1 MQVIAKRCLGLDLHK
16 KQITGH
22 LRVQRRSNQMPLH
35 ERVQFGTMPEDLER
49 LREWVV
55 AHEVALIVM
64 ESTSVYW
71 VPVYERLEELTRIVV
86 VNASHVKK
94 VPGRKTDTLDAEWL
108 AELGAHGLLRPSF
121 IPPKPVRELRAYSRY
136 RTKLRASQTSVR
148 NRAIKFLEMA
158 GIKLS
163 SVVSDCFG
171 VTGRAILDALAA
183 GKAVDV
189 TAVARCG
196 LRKKL
201 PELARCLGTQALS
214 PGQQHLLRM
223 QLMSYD
229 AHDAQIAEV
238 ELTLDT
244 LAAPHAALLERLDAI
259 PGINRVSA
267 ITLLAEIGPD
277 PKAYR
282 SAAHLCALA
291 GVAPGNAISA
301 ETRRRIGVRRGNRY
315 LKRIL
320 VQIAWA
326 ATNAKESFLRARFY
340 RLQRRIGRNK
350 AIVAVARQI
359 LIIVYAVL
367 SGNDYKDLGAHF
379 YAKRNKTWTIQHY
392 VRQIEALGASV
403 TVNYS
408 SK

>member
-22 LRVQRRSNQMPLH
+22 LRVQRRSNQMPL
-35 ERVQFGTMPEDLER
+35 EELVEFGTMPEDLER
-49 LREWVV
+49 LREWVI
-55 AHEVALIVM
+55 AHEVTHVVM

-71 VPVYERLEELTRIVV
+71 MPVYERLEDVTKVV
-86 VNASHVKK
+86 VANASHVKK
-94 VPGRKTDTLDAEWL
+94 VPGRKTDAIDAEWL
-108 AELGAHGLLRPSF
+108 ADLGAHGLLRPSF
-121 IPPKPVRELRAYSRY
+121 IPPKEIRVLRTYSRY
-136 RTKLRASQTSVR
+136 RTKLRANQSGVR
-148 NRAIKFLEMA
+148 NRTIKFLEMS

-183 GKAVDV
+183 GERVDLA
-189 TAVARCG
+189 AVARQA

-214 PGQQHLLRM
+214 VHQQQLLRM
-223 QLMSYD
+223 QLNAYD
-229 AHDAQIAEV
+229 ALDAQIAEV
-238 ELTLDT
+238 ECTLEQLT
-244 LAAPHAALLERLDAI
+244 APYAGLIERLDAI
-259 PGINRVSA
+259 PGINRLSA
-267 ITLLAEIGPD
+267 MTLIAETGTD
-277 PKAYR
+277 PTVYR
-282 SAAHLCALA
+282 NAKHLCALA

-350 AIVAVARQI
+350 AVVAVARQI
-359 LIIVYAVL
+359 LVLVYAIL
-367 SGNDYKDLGAHF
+367 AGASYKDLGALF
-379 YAKRNKTWTIQHY
+379 YAKRNKTQTVQRH
-392 VRQIEALGASV
+392 VREIEALGFTV
-403 TVNYS
+403 TLIDS

>member
-22 LRVQRRSNQMPLH
+22 LRVQRRSNQVPVH
-35 ERVQFGTMPEDLER
+35 ERMQFGTMPEDLER

-55 AHEVALIVM
+55 AHEVTLVVM

-71 VPVYERLEELTRIVV
+71 MPVYERLEDVTKVLVA
-86 VNASHVKK
+86 NASHVKK
-94 VPGRKTDTLDAEWL
+94 VPGRKTDAIDAEWL

-121 IPPKPVRELRAYSRY
+121 IPPKEIRVLRAYSRY
-136 RTKLRASQTSVR
+136 RTKLRASQSGVR
-148 NRAIKFLEMA
+148 NRTIKFLEMS

-171 VTGRAILDALAA
+171 VTGRAILDNLAA
-183 GKAVDV
+183 GKKVDV
-189 TAVARCG
+189 AAIARMA

-201 PELARCLGTQALS
+201 PELARCLGTKGLS
-214 PGQQHLLRM
+214 PHQQQLLRM
-223 QLMSYD
+223 QLNAYD
-229 AHDAQIAEV
+229 ALDAQIAEA
-238 ELTLDT
+238 ELTLER
-244 LAAPHAALLERLDAI
+244 LSVPYAALLERLDAI
-259 PGINRVSA
+259 PGINRLSA
-267 ITLLAEIGPD
+267 MTLIAEIGTD
-277 PKAYR
+277 AAAYR
-282 SAAHLCALA
+282 DAKHLCALA

-350 AIVAVARQI
+350 AVVAVARQI
-359 LIIVYAVL
+359 LVLVYAVL
-367 SGNDYKDLGAHF
+367 GGATYKDLGALF
-379 YAKRNKTWTIQHY
+379 YAKRNPTQTVRRY
-392 VRQIEALGASV
+392 MRQIEALGFSV
-403 TVNYS
+403 TLIDS

>member
-22 LRVQRRSNQMPLH
+22 LRVQRRSNQLPVH
-35 ERVQFGTMPEDLER
+35 ERMQFGTMPEDLDR

-55 AHEVALIVM
+55 AHEVTLVVM

-71 VPVYERLEELTRIVV
+71 LPVYERLEDVAKVLVA
-86 VNASHVKK
+86 NASHVKK
-94 VPGRKTDTLDAEWL
+94 VPGRKTDAIDAEWL

-121 IPPKPVRELRAYSRY
+121 IPPKEIRVLRAYSRY
-136 RTKLRASQTSVR
+136 RTKLRANQSGVR
-148 NRAIKFLEMA
+148 NRTIKFLEMS

-171 VTGRAILDALAA
+171 VTGRAILDNLAA
-183 GKAVDV
+183 GKTVDV
-189 TAVARCG
+189 AAVARMA

-201 PELARCLGTQALS
+201 PELARCLGPEGLS
-214 PGQQHLLRM
+214 PHQQQLLRM
-223 QLMSYD
+223 QLTAYD
-229 AHDAQIAEV
+229 ALDAQIAEV
-238 ELTLDT
+238 ELTLEK
-244 LAAPHAALLERLDAI
+244 LSAPYAALLERLDAI
-259 PGINRVSA
+259 PGINRISA
-267 ITLLAEIGPD
+267 TTLIAEIGTD
-277 PKAYR
+277 PTVYR
-282 SAAHLCALA
+282 NAKHLCALA

-350 AIVAVARQI
+350 AVVAVARQI
-359 LIIVYAVL
+359 LVLVYTVL
-367 SGNDYKDLGAHF
+367 GGATYNDRGALF
-379 YAKRNKTWTIQHY
+379 YAKRNPTQTVRRY
-392 VRQIEALGASV
+392 VRQIEALGFTV
-403 TVNYS
+403 TLIDS